1 MRYVCDQLSE
11 PDVNGVLT
19 CLQWGEF
26 SYLSTL
32 AITKSQMI
40 EIGGSLLIVA
50 GLFVGFVIIA
60 KAVKLL

>member
-40 EIGGSLLIVA
+40 EIGGSLLAVA
-50 GLFVGFVIIA
+50 GVFIAYAFIA

>member
-1 MRYVCDQLSE
+1 MRYVCDQLSD
-11 PDVNGVLT
+11 PDASGFQA

-40 EIGGSLLIVA
+40 EIGGSLLSVA
-50 GLFVGFVIIA
+50 GVCLAFVIIA

>member
-40 EIGGSLLIVA
+40 EIGATLLTVA